1 MGNCILVATP
11 YSNKNIKH
19 QLHESHELSVVDDP
33 GTSSENNTSMYTDFR
48 SIIHN
53 LFPKSPSRRV
63 RTRQE

>member
-19 QLHESHELSVVDDP
+19 HESHELSVVDDP
-33 GTSSENNTSMYTDFR
+33 GTISENNTSMYTDFR
-48 SIIHN
+48 SIIHH

-63 RTRQE
+63 RSRQK